1 MPLTK
6 KKIFMFIIVAL
17 LGLAILT
24 LNILFLK
31 SISGIGSLPPCHIF

>member
-1 MPLTK
+1 MK
-6 KKIFMFIIVAL
+6 KKYFIVIIVAL

-31 SISGIGSLPPCHIF
+31 SISDIGFLPSCHKL